1 MSPITESLEID
12 LSKFAD
18 MPFKKFIFVF
28 DQTFMFGVQT
38 TTTTTT
44 TTTAAATRRF
54 CCIDS
59 LLLSTHSEWVL
70 NAKGFTYVA
79 PSILEEMQRAN
90 RMPARSPR
98 RTPRQ
103 THDGSYR
110 LQFPAQRGMY
120 ARATPPH
127 VQTTTNFPPR
137 PSPQD
142 EMMDVQG
149 LPMS

>member
-1 MSPITESLEID
+1 
-12 LSKFAD
+12 
-18 MPFKKFIFVF
+18 
-28 DQTFMFGVQT
+28 
-38 TTTTTT
+38 
-44 TTTAAATRRF
+44 
-54 CCIDS
+54 
-59 LLLSTHSEWVL
+59 
-70 NAKGFTYVA
+70 
-79 PSILEEMQRAN
+79 MQRAN

-103 THDGSYR
+103 AHDGSYR
-110 LQFPAQRGMY
+110 LQYPLAPRGMY

-127 VQTTTNFPPR
+127 LQAFPPR